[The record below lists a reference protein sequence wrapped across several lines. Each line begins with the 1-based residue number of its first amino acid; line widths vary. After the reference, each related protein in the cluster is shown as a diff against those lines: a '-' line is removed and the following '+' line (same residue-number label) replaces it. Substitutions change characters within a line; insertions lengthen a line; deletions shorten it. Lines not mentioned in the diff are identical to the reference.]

1 MPNPMR
7 CQEAHL
13 RRAVHASSAIDRL
26 AATLVTLMGAQSA
39 AGLVM
44 PTEYRDTDWIKAAW
58 FGNDVITLLVVVPLG
73 IATRWAAT
81 FGSTRATLLWIGAVG
96 YAVYNYAFY
105 LFGAALNA
113 FLPLY
118 VITLGIAIV
127 TLTSALA
134 HLDPIAV
141 QASFRNLVPS
151 RAIGVYLVSLA
162 CGPDDRMDRHLG
174 RICFRGS
181 ADAYRSGGLQGR
193 RGRRPAVACSLVG
206 GGRRAAVDAPAV
218 GLRHRAGGRRSSRAV
233 PVGALSKFDRRDRAR
248 PRKRARRAADVGD
261 LDGADVGR
269 RSSADQGRLRP
280 RAAERRSVAHA
291 ARDALSGPLFRYP
304 PRFGDGAGH

>member
-1 MPNPMR
+1 MRMPNPMR

-39 AGLVM
+39 LGLVM

-162 CGPDDRMDRHLG
+162 CGLTIVWIAIWAAYVFAG
-174 RICFRGS
+174 RPTPIDPEAFK
-181 ADAYRSGGLQGR
+181 
-193 RGRRPAVACSLVG
+193 VV
-206 GGRRAAVDAPAV
+206 AAVDLLWLVPSLA
-218 GLRHRAGGRRSSRAV
+218 AGGVLLWMRRPWGCVIGPAAAV
-233 PVGALSKFDRRDRAR
+233 QAALYLSVLSLNSIVAIERGLASAPGELPMWATLTVLTWAAALLLIKDVSGREPRRGDR
-248 PRKRARRAADVGD
+248 
-261 LDGADVGR
+261 
-269 RSSADQGRLRP
+269 
-280 RAAERRSVAHA
+280 
-291 ARDALSGPLFRYP
+291 
-304 PRFGDGAGH
+304 